1 MFKRIFQA
9 ITFDN
14 FFAYFT
20 GILFTAIFFLM
31 LLKLLM
37 VWGIYL
43 GLATSFF
50 ASFWLKRR
58 YPKQQTVLSFAN
70 GILTL
75 DIITIIFSVVLFVV
89 FFSSIQN
96 LLN

>member
-9 ITFDN
+9 ITFNN

-20 GILFTAIFFLM
+20 GLLFTAIFFLIM
-31 LLKLLM
+31 LKFLLI
-37 VWGIYL
+37 WGIYL
-43 GLATSFF
+43 GLGLSLF

-75 DIITIIFSVVLFVV
+75 DIITIITSIVLFIV
-89 FFSSIQN
+89 FFSAIQN
-96 LLN
+96 LLS

>member
-9 ITFDN
+9 ITFNN

-20 GILFTAIFFLM
+20 GLLFTTIFFLI

-43 GLATSFF
+43 GLAASFF

-75 DIITIIFSVVLFVV
+75 DIITIIISVVLFIV
-89 FFSSIQN
+89 FFSAIQN